1 MTVRGYILI
10 GAVVVLALA
19 GLRAWWWID
28 GLQRAA
34 SEAQAKVTTLE
45 AQLASAQATI
55 AQQKTTERVVT
66 QYVDRVRI
74 VRERGETIVKEV
86 PVYVPVEADAACRIN
101 RGFVWLHDAAARN
114 DTPARGAGAADEAAP
129 GVALSTVARTVTGN
143 YATCHE
149 IREQL
154 TGLQSWV
161 RAQGLYTGGAPK

>member
-10 GAVVVLALA
+10 GAIVVLALT

-34 SEAQAKVTTLE
+34 SDAKAQVTTLE
-45 AQLASAQATI
+45 SQLASAQATI

-114 DTPARGAGAADEAAP
+114 DTPAPGAGAADEAAP

>member
-1 MTVRGYILI
+1 MSLRAYITA
-10 GAVVVLALA
+10 GALLVLVLA
-19 GLRAWWWID
+19 GLGTWWWID

-34 SEAQAKVTTLE
+34 AEADAKVTTLE
-45 AQLASAQATI
+45 LELAAARTTI

-74 VRERGETIVKEV
+74 VRERAQTIVKEV
-86 PVYVPVEADAACRIN
+86 PVYVPLEADAACRIN

-114 DTPARGAGAADEAAP
+114 LPPAPGTGAADAPAP
-129 GVALSTVARTVTGN
+129 GVTLSSVARTVTGN

-149 IREQL
+149 TREQL

-161 RAQGLYTGGAPK
+161 RAQGLYSAGAPQ

>member
-1 MTVRGYILI
+1 MTVRGHLFV
-10 GAVVVLALA
+10 GALLVLALL
-19 GLRAWWWID
+19 GLCGWLWIH

-34 SEAQAKVTTLE
+34 TEAQAKVVTLE
-45 AQLASAQATI
+45 AELASAQATL

-86 PVYVPVEADAACRIN
+86 PVYVPLEADAACRIN

-114 DTPARGAGAADEAAP
+114 DPPAPGTGAADAPAP
-129 GVALSTVARTVTGN
+129 GVTLSAVARTVTGN

-154 TGLQSWV
+154 TALQGWV
-161 RAQGLYTGGAPK
+161 RAQGLYVAGAAR

>member
-1 MTVRGYILI
+1 MTLRGYILI
-10 GAVVVLALA
+10 GALVVLAFA

-34 SEAQAKVTTLE
+34 ADAQAKVTTLTAE
-45 AQLASAQATI
+45 LATANATI

-114 DTPARGAGAADEAAP
+114 DPPAPGAGAADAAAP
-129 GVALSTVARTVTGN
+129 GVTLSAVARTVTGN

-154 TGLQSWV
+154 TALQRWV
-161 RAQGLYTGGAPK
+161 TAQGLYAPEAVK